1 MVQST
6 ILVVLAAIT
15 TLLSTATA
23 HMKMTTPMP
32 YGSQSLDNS
41 PLAADGSDF
50 PCKLRSGVYDLD
62 GASNSFVIGQT
73 NTLSFEGS
81 AVHGGGSCQVALT
94 TDLQPTAQSTWMVIH
109 SIQGNCPSNV
119 TGNLPDDAAGAG
131 AATFDYTIP
140 QGIAPG
146 QYTIAWAWVNK
157 IGNREFYMN
166 CGPATITAA
175 AKKRYAPEPIVRRQ
189 STFPNLFV
197 ANLQGVD
204 NGCTTVEGV
213 DVLYPDPGDSVEN
226 GSIGVNLKAPVGCS
240 GVAAAAPAG
249 NPTASAAAGS
259 TSAATFSGSGS
270 STSAPSVESAAT
282 SATGGS
288 FATGAASSA
297 ASVAPVATETV
308 SPIPVGPTATTG
320 SAPPAASPPAST
332 GATGAQFG
340 PCTDEGE
347 WYCSSD
353 GSSFQRCASGSWSAV
368 IPMAAGTTCTPG
380 LSDTLTMAKR
390 SSSNFQERRNRR
402 LAFGRA

>member
-6 ILVVLAAIT
+6 ILIVLAAIT

-41 PLAADGSDF
+41 PLIGDGSDF

-109 SIQGNCPSNV
+109 SIEGNCPSNV
-119 TGNLPDDAAGAG
+119 TGNLPDDAAGSG

-166 CGPATITAA
+166 CGPATVAAA
-175 AKKRYAPEPIVRRQ
+175 AKKRYAPEPMVRRQ
-189 STFPNLFV
+189 SSFPNLFV
-197 ANLQGVD
+197 ANLDGVS
-204 NGCTTVEGV
+204 NGCTTTEGV
-213 DVLYPDPGDSVEN
+213 DIKYPDPGDSVET
-226 GSIGVNLKAPVGCS
+226 GTIGVNLGDPVGCA
-240 GVAAAAPAG
+240 GVAAEVPPGTPSPAAPASG
-249 NPTASAAAGS
+249 SSSTSAAAGS
-259 TSAATFSGSGS
+259 FATGPTPASA
-270 STSAPSVESAAT
+270 
-282 SATGGS
+282 ATGGS

-297 ASVAPVATETV
+297 ASEPAVATETV
-308 SPIPVGPTATTG
+308 VPIPASGSTATAAG
-320 SAPPAASPPAST
+320 ASPAAASPTASSGT
-332 GATGAQFG
+332 STPPTTQAGAQSG
-340 PCTDEGE
+340 PCSDEGE
-347 WYCSSD
+347 WYCSTD
-353 GSSFQRCASGSWSAV
+353 GSSFQRCASGSWSVA
-368 IPMAAGTTCTPG
+368 MAMPAGETCTPG
-380 LSDTLTMAKR
+380 LSDNLNIATSKL
-390 SSSNFQERRNRR
+390 RR
-402 LAFGRA
+402 FGRTFRS